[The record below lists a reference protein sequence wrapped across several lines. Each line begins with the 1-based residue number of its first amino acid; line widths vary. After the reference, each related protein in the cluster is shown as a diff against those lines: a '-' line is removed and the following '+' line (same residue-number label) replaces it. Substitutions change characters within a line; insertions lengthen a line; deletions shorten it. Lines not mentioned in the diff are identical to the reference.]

1 MLREDEKSM
10 VSSFL
15 FPGLL
20 VLLMWTI
27 HLFEQF
33 SGISLSFLGIHP
45 LQVRG
50 LPGILLSPLLHADW
64 KHLGANTIPTLVLGA
79 SLFYFYKPL
88 AWRILGLS
96 VLITGFWVWTGARG
110 GVHIGASGLIY
121 ALASFLFMS
130 GLLRRET
137 RLMAVSLIVVFLYGG
152 MVWGVFP
159 DFLPQQNIS
168 WESHLFGG
176 ISGIMLAL
184 YYRTEGPQRRI
195 YSWELE
201 PEEHESED
209 SAKAEDVSD
218 ETEEKPYWQTPEPD
232 HKDLDV
238 VYHFRKR
245 KD

>member
-1 MLREDEKSM
+1 MRQEEKLILK
-10 VSSFL
+10 SFL
-15 FPGLL
+15 YPALII
-20 VLLMWTI
+20 LLMWTI
-27 HLFEQF
+27 RLFELM

-45 LQVRG
+45 LQMQG
-50 LPGILLSPLLHADW
+50 LPGILLAPFFHADW
-64 KHLGANTIPTLVLGA
+64 KHLFANTIPLLVLGA

-88 AWRILGLS
+88 AWKILLLS
-96 VLITGFWVWTGARG
+96 VVVTGFWVWTGARG

-121 ALASFLFMS
+121 ALATFLFMS

-159 DFLPQQNIS
+159 DFLPQKNIS

-184 YYRTEGPQRRI
+184 YYRTEGPQRPK

-201 PEEHESED
+201 PENEEYEAETTTES
-209 SAKAEDVSD
+209 SAVG
-218 ETEEKPYWQTPEPD
+218 EKPYWQVPEPD
-232 HKDLDV
+232 HDSLDV
-238 VYHFRKR
+238 VYHIKKR
-245 KD
+245 EN